1 MTDMTFEAR
10 VKATGLNPKPEDLPK
25 IEAMVRDLDR
35 AASLVRTPRSYAAE
49 PLSALRLTKA

>member
-10 VKATGLNPKPEDLPK
+10 VKATGLNPKAEDMAK

-35 AASLVRTPRSYAAE
+35 AAAVVRNPRSYAAE
-49 PLSALRLTKA
+49 PLSALRLSKA

>member
-10 VKATGLNPKPEDLPK
+10 VKAAGLNPKPEDMAK
-25 IEAMVRDLDR
+25 IEAMVLDLDR
-35 AASLVRTPRSYAAE
+35 AASLVRSARSYAAE